1 MILAFGDIE
10 LEEDRTPQASW
21 TGCQPEV
28 FDVPAPSPA
37 PPHGAR
43 RAGHALRRRDRLLAA
58 LEATEHTS
66 GGRPYQYIDA
76 YTDAWYSQ
84 GVAQAKRI
92 TANLP
97 EDLLRDAM
105 KVTRKGIT
113 DTLVEG
119 LRLIRR
125 ARAYEKAMAL
135 RGALRLDVD
144 LETSRERRHR

>member
-1 MILAFGDIE
+1 VAADHISILTLIQTLG
-10 LEEDRTPQASW
+10 TV
-21 TGCQPEV
+21 T
-28 FDVPAPSPA
+28 
-37 PPHGAR
+37 
-43 RAGHALRRRDRLLAA
+43 
-58 LEATEHTS
+58 
-66 GGRPYQYIDA
+66 
-76 YTDAWYSQ
+76 

-135 RGALRLDVD
+135 RGTLRLDVD